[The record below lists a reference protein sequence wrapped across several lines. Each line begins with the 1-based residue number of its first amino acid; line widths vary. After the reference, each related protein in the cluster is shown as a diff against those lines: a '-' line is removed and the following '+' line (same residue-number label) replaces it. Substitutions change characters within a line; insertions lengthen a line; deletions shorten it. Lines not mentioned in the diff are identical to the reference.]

1 MTVKIKSGT
10 FSNLEGIIVEVEVDI
25 TPGLPKFSIVGLPD
39 ASVKESS
46 ERVRT
51 AIINS
56 GYHYPLGKITVGL
69 APAVIRKIG
78 SLLDLPIALAI
89 LMETNQIRQMNL
101 DNYLVFGELSLSG
114 DIRRVRGTLP
124 IMLCGI
130 DNNIQ
135 NFIFPYDN
143 INECRYNKSVN
154 CYPFKRLIEV
164 TEYINYE
171 NSLPYDEYDDE
182 DKDAVYMDFDDIIG
196 QETAKRAMLI
206 AASGNHN
213 ISLFGS
219 TGCGKTMLAKALPSI
234 LPKLTLEE
242 EIEIAKIYSIV
253 GLMPK
258 VGRIGRPIRCP
269 HHTVTKT
276 ALIGG
281 GRYITA
287 GEVTLA
293 HNGVLFLDEI
303 LEFKKDVLE
312 TLREPLED
320 KVVRINRLCNEQ
332 ILPAKFLLTTT
343 SNLCPCG
350 KSDFM
355 IINGDRESCTCSDNE
370 KKRYLNR
377 MSKAIKDR
385 IDIFTY
391 VPRIKY
397 EEIAENKEN
406 TMYTSENMRRIV
418 MRARD
423 IQLERFKGTK
433 YLYNSDIRGKDI
445 FELCRVSS
453 SIQFLLNDYYNVA
466 SPSLRAYG
474 KVITLARTISDIS
487 EKKDITEED
496 IFEAISY
503 RKDCHGNII

>member
-25 TPGLPKFSIVGLPD
+25 TPGLPRFSIVGLPD

-89 LMETNQIRQMNL
+89 LMETKQIRQKDL
-101 DNYLVFGELSLSG
+101 DDFLVFGELSLSG
-114 DIRRVRGTLP
+114 DIRGVRGTLP

-130 DNNIQ
+130 EKNID

-143 INECRYNKSVN
+143 INECMYNKSVN

-171 NSLPYDEYDDE
+171 NYLPYEDYDAEFEEYN
-182 DKDAVYMDFDDIIG
+182 YMDFDDIIG

-234 LPKLTLEE
+234 LPELTIEE

-258 VGRIGRPIRCP
+258 TGRIGRPIRCP

-281 GRYITA
+281 GRYINA

-293 HNGVLFLDEI
+293 HNGVLFLDEV

-332 ILPAKFLLTTT
+332 ILPAKFLLAAT

-350 KSDFM
+350 KTDLLLMNRSSE
-355 IINGDRESCTCSDNE
+355 GCTCSDYD

-377 MSKAIKDR
+377 MSKAILDR

-397 EEIAENKEN
+397 EDIDDKKEEN
-406 TMYTSENMRRIV
+406 MYTSNKMKSIV
-418 MRARD
+418 MLARE
-423 IQLERFKGTK
+423 IQLERLKDTE
-433 YLYNSDIRGKDI
+433 YQYNSDIRGKDI

-453 SIQFLLNDYYNVA
+453 SIKAMLNDYYNVA

-474 KVITLARTISDIS
+474 KVIAIARTISDMA

-503 RKDCHGNII
+503 RKDSCGNII